1 MAKIDGRFI
10 RLEFGAGTF
19 LKGVT
24 TSNVSL
30 SADMIDATNYES
42 NGSKDYSAGE
52 KGGTISAT
60 FLFDPDV
67 SSANFGDIFDAWEGG
82 TSTAYVYGH
91 ASTGSE
97 VLTGSCLVSTLDWDG
112 PKNEVSTCTATLQI
126 TGAIVRDVAS

>member
-10 RLEFGAGTF
+10 RLEFGSGTF

-24 TSNVSL
+24 TSNISL
-30 SADMIDATNYES
+30 SADMIDSTAYES
-42 NGSKDYSAGE
+42 NRFKDYLSGE

-60 FLFDPDV
+60 FLFDPDL
-67 SSANFGDIFDAWEGG
+67 SSAGFSDIFDALEGG
-82 TSTAYVYGH
+82 TSTPFVYGH

-97 VLTGSCLVSTLDWDG
+97 VITGSCLVSALDWDG
-112 PKNEVSTCTATLQI
+112 PKNEVSSCTATLQI

>member
-42 NGSKDYSAGE
+42 NGSKDYLAGE

-67 SSANFGDIFDAWEGG
+67 S
-82 TSTAYVYGH
+82 
-91 ASTGSE
+91 
-97 VLTGSCLVSTLDWDG
+97 
-112 PKNEVSTCTATLQI
+112 
-126 TGAIVRDVAS
+126 